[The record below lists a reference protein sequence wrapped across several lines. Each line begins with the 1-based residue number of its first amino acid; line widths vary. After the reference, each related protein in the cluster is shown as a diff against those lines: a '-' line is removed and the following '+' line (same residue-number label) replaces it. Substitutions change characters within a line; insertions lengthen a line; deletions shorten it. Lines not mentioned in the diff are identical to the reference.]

1 MGRKKVQIDTF
12 FHFYGHFLVKSGLST
27 LRVLSQFWP
36 KRVPPPKGTTGIRAG
51 FLVPCLAQKR
61 GKVPKISDLD
71 ILLGNGF
78 QNPASPLG
86 SPAKE

>member
-51 FLVPCLAQKR
+51 FLVPCPPDLHITVIPV
-61 GKVPKISDLD
+61 GK
-71 ILLGNGF
+71 LLFHSLRYVTKNG
-78 QNPASPLG
+78 
-86 SPAKE
+86 